1 MSRPRRVGLGALLVA
16 ATMLALAGCSG
27 GDGGRWQD
35 DCTTSDGIIECAPEH
50 RPAAPKVAGELLD
63 GGSYDL
69 AQDRGQVVVVN
80 FWGSWCAPCR
90 AEADD
95 LEATYQATKDQ
106 GVRFVGINIQDGR
119 DKAQAFEQAFKV
131 SYPSLFD
138 PPSQLALAFDIPPNS
153 IPATVVLDR
162 DGRIAVVIRASTKQE
177 TLQPIVTRLAGE
189 QPAAGGP
196 G

>member
-1 MSRPRRVGLGALLVA
+1 
-16 ATMLALAGCSG
+16 MLALAGCSG